1 MLFMAERSDRIRRV
15 LLFENADHVA
25 PVAESG
31 RSRLAFF
38 GPHRNDACCR
48 VFAVLLLA
56 GALTACAGQ
65 SAPPAES
72 TENVPTSPPTA
83 ESPAHGAAAAGPGA
97 PRRSQE
103 LVVVS
108 RSDDELYIL
117 ELRLNDIVLNE
128 GLIGYVD
135 NSTLFLPLGQLADS
149 LEFPISVDPSN
160 GQANGW
166 FLSENRLFSLDVR
179 WGEVVVEGR
188 RGRYD
193 PRSVEV
199 HADDIYVD
207 SRLLSRWFPVD
218 LRFDL
223 SNSIVQ
229 AESREALP
237 IEARLAREEL
247 RARLAGQRGAERPA
261 HGELDTPYRWFD
273 WPFVDFSMEGG
284 YSNDPDTGETWVG
297 RYNALFTA
305 DLLKMSANV
314 FLAGDD
320 NDGLSQARL
329 RLGRTDPQGELLG
342 PLHATEF
349 SFGDINSPKTT
360 LVSNSRFGRGAE
372 ISSFPIGRD
381 GEFSRTNLIGD
392 LPLGWDVELYR
403 NEVLIDFQSARADG
417 RYEFIDVPLVYGVN
431 VLRLEFFGPQ
441 GQRRTDVRRV
451 LVDAGQV
458 PKGKFNF
465 RLAATQHDT
474 GLFDVDDND
483 VVTAESQLDGEGRYF
498 AQLEYGLTRHVG
510 LAVGASSIPLL
521 SGRRTY
527 GTAGLRLGLGNTF
540 SELDIVRDDEG
551 GTAGK
556 LGMQIVLP
564 ANLSLLLEHSEFRDF
579 ISEDADDVNGLLER
593 RSNLRLDGVLSPPIL
608 PRIPFS
614 VTARHENRAGDYRET
629 EISNRLSMGIRMIA
643 LSNSYTW
650 LNVDNAGVETETAN
664 GSLLVGGRFGR
675 ANIRGEVR
683 YDVEPESRVAA
694 SGLTGDWYFGTDMSA
709 RLSVQR
715 QFIAPT
721 RTVYGAGISR
731 KFRHASV
738 GLTAEYGSDDSASA
752 LLTISFGLGRDPRT
766 GAWFASARP
775 VAEQGAVSARA
786 FLDHNLSGV
795 YDEGDEP
802 VEGARLESSSGMS
815 RGVTD
820 ENGLVFIASLPA
832 HERVDVTLPARGL
845 VDPYWVAQPEGYTM
859 TPRPGRAAVA
869 EFPVV
874 TTGEVDGTVYLVRD
888 GLRKEV
894 SEVVLQLLHEEG
906 KVVQEVETAYDGFY
920 LFESILPGRYSVRV
934 SPEQLERLDL
944 SSSQP
949 IAVRI
954 GGDGTVVSGVEFTL
968 YAGEPIPDA
977 IIFES
982 QN

>member
-1 MLFMAERSDRIRRV
+1 MFARSDRHRRILQFGDADLIVPVADDGASPSVGDRPHGDDVSCRV
-15 LLFENADHVA
+15 L
-25 PVAESG
+25 
-31 RSRLAFF
+31 
-38 GPHRNDACCR
+38 
-48 VFAVLLLA
+48 AVLLLA
-56 GALTACAGQ
+56 GALTACAGG
-65 SAPPAES
+65 SAPSSRPPES
-72 TENVPTSPPTA
+72 GPTSAPTA
-83 ESPAHGAAAAGPGA
+83 ESDTQGTGAEESGA
-97 PRRSQE
+97 PSRSHE
-103 LVVVS
+103 LVMVS

-117 ELRLNDIVLNE
+117 EMRLNDIVLSE
-128 GLIGYVD
+128 GLVGYVD
-135 NSTLFLPLGQLADS
+135 NSTLFLPLGQLADV
-149 LEFPISVDPSN
+149 LEFPISVDPAN
-160 GQANGW
+160 GQASGW
-166 FLSENRLFSLDVR
+166 FLGENRLFSLNVTWR
-179 WGEVVVEGR
+179 EAVIEGR
-188 RGRYD
+188 RGTYD

-218 LRFDL
+218 LRYDL
-223 SNSIVQ
+223 SNSIVK
-229 AESREALP
+229 AESREPLP
-237 IEARLAREEL
+237 IEARLAREES
-247 RARLAGQRGAERPA
+247 RARLAGQQDAERPA
-261 HGELDTPYRWFD
+261 YDELDVPYRWFD
-273 WPFVDFSMEGG
+273 WPFIDFSTEGG
-284 YSNDPDTGETWVG
+284 YSSDPDTGETWVA

-329 RLGRTDPQGELLG
+329 RLGRTDPRGELFG

-349 SFGDINSPKTT
+349 SIGDINSPKTT

-372 ISSFPIGRD
+372 VSSFPIGRD

-451 LVDAGQV
+451 LVDSGQV
-458 PKGKFNF
+458 PKGKINF
-465 RLAATQHDT
+465 RLAATQQDE

-498 AQLEYGLTRHVG
+498 AQLEYGLTRNIG
-510 LAVGASSIPLL
+510 LAAGASSIPLL

-527 GTAGLRLGLGNTF
+527 GTAGFRLGLANTF
-540 SELDIVRDDEG
+540 SELDLVRDNEG

-556 LGMQIVLP
+556 LGMQVVLP
-564 ANLSLLLEHSEFRDF
+564 ANLSLLLEHSEFRGF

-593 RSNLRLDGVLSPPIL
+593 RSNLRLDGVLSPPVL

-614 VTARHENRAGDYRET
+614 VTARHEEREGDYRET
-629 EISNRLSMGIRMIA
+629 EITNRLSMGIRMVA
-643 LSNSYTW
+643 LSNTFTW
-650 LNVDNAGVETETAN
+650 QDVDSAGVETETAN

-675 ANIRGEVR
+675 ANIRGEMR
-683 YDVEPESRVAA
+683 YDVEPESRVSAG
-694 SGLTGDWYFGTDMSA
+694 SLTGDWYFGADMSA

-715 QFIAPT
+715 QFVAPA

-731 KFRHASV
+731 TFRYASF
-738 GLTAEYGSDDSASA
+738 GLTGEYGSDDSASA

-766 GAWFASARP
+766 GSWFASARP

-802 VEGARLESSSGMS
+802 IAGARFQTGSGMT
-815 RGVTD
+815 REATD
-820 ENGLVFIASLPA
+820 ENGVTFIASLPA
-832 HERVDVTLPARGL
+832 DGEVDVTLPPRNL
-845 VDPYWVAQPEGYTM
+845 IDPYWVARPQGYTM
-859 TPRPGRAAVA
+859 TPRPGRAAIA
-869 EFPVV
+869 DFPVV

-888 GLRKEV
+888 GVRKEV
-894 SEVVLQLLHEEG
+894 SEVALQLLNEAG
-906 KVVQEVETAYDGFY
+906 DIVQEIKTAYDGFY
-920 LFESILPGRYSVRV
+920 LFESLLPGQYSVRV
-934 SPEQLERLDL
+934 SPAQLARLGL
-944 SSSQP
+944 SSSP
-949 IAVRI
+949 PVAARI

-968 YAGEPIPDA
+968 YER
-977 IIFES
+977 
-982 QN
+982 

>member
-1 MLFMAERSDRIRRV
+1 M
-15 LLFENADHVA
+15 
-25 PVAESG
+25 
-31 RSRLAFF
+31 
-38 GPHRNDACCR
+38 
-48 VFAVLLLA
+48 
-56 GALTACAGQ
+56 
-65 SAPPAES
+65 
-72 TENVPTSPPTA
+72 
-83 ESPAHGAAAAGPGA
+83 
-97 PRRSQE
+97 
-103 LVVVS
+103 VS
-108 RSDDELYIL
+108 RSDDKLYIL

-149 LEFPISVDPSN
+149 LEFPISVDPAN

-166 FLSENRLFSLDVR
+166 FLSENRLFSLNVR

-188 RGRYD
+188 RDTYD
-193 PRSVEV
+193 RRSVEV
-199 HADDIYVD
+199 HADDIYID

-218 LRFDL
+218 LRYSL

-229 AESREALP
+229 AESREPLP
-237 IEARLAREEL
+237 VESRLAREEL
-247 RARLAGQRGAERPA
+247 RARLAYQQDAERP
-261 HGELDTPYRWFD
+261 GFEQLDAPYHWFA
-273 WPFVDFSMEGG
+273 WPFVDFSTEGG
-284 YSNDPDTGETWVG
+284 YTNDPDTGEAWVG

-305 DLLKMSANV
+305 DLVKMSASV
-314 FLAGDD
+314 FLAGTE

-329 RLGRTDPQGELLG
+329 WLGRSDPMGELLG
-342 PLHATEF
+342 PLHATEY

-372 ISSFPIGRD
+372 ISSFPIGRA

-403 NEVLIDFQSARADG
+403 NEVLIDFQSARPDG

-458 PKGKFNF
+458 PKGKLNY
-465 RLAATQHDT
+465 RLAATQQDT

-498 AQLEYGLTRHVG
+498 AQLEYGLTRHFG
-510 LAVGASSIPLL
+510 LAAGASSIPLL

-527 GTAGLRLGLGNTF
+527 GTAGIRLGLGNTF
-540 SELDIVRDDEG
+540 SELDIVRDNGG

-593 RSNLRLDGVLSPPIL
+593 RSNLRLDGILSPPVL

-614 VTARHENRAGDYRET
+614 ITARHEGRAADYRET
-629 EISNRLSMGIRMIA
+629 EISNRLSMGIRMLA

-650 LNVDNAGVETETAN
+650 LHVDNAGVETETAN

-731 KFRHASV
+731 RFRHASI
-738 GLTAEYGSDDSASA
+738 GLNGEYGSDESASV

-766 GAWFASARP
+766 GTWFASARP

-786 FLDHNLSGV
+786 FLDHNLNGT

-802 VEGARLESSSGMS
+802 LAGARFETSSGRS
-815 RGVTD
+815 RDVTD
-820 ENGLVFIASLPA
+820 ESGLIFIPNLPA
-832 HERVDVTLPARGL
+832 HESVSVTLPARGL
-845 VDPYWVAQPEGYTM
+845 LDPYWVARPEGYTM
-859 TPRPGRAAVA
+859 TPRPGHAAVA
-869 EFPVV
+869 DFPVV

-888 GLRKEV
+888 GSRREV
-894 SEVVLQLLHEEG
+894 SEVVLQLLHEDG
-906 KVVQEVETAYDGFY
+906 GVAQEVETAYDGFY
-920 LFESILPGRYSVRV
+920 LFEAVLPGRYKVRV
-934 SPEQLERLDL
+934 SPEQLARLDL

-949 IAVRI
+949 INIRI
-954 GGDGTVVSGVEFTL
+954 GGDGTVVSGIEFTL
-968 YAGEPIPDA
+968 YDGEFIPDLTDL
-977 IIFES
+977 EP

>member
-1 MLFMAERSDRIRRV
+1 MLCMAERSDCIRRI
-15 LLFENADHVA
+15 LHVGKSDNIA

-31 RSRLAFF
+31 RSRSVVV

-48 VFAVLLLA
+48 ILAVLLLA
-56 GALTACAGQ
+56 GVLTACAGQ
-65 SAPPAES
+65 SAPSSKATES
-72 TENVPTSPPTA
+72 GPTSPTTA
-83 ESPAHGAAAAGPGA
+83 ESYTQGATAGGSKATGP
-97 PRRSQE
+97 SHE

-117 ELRLNDIVLNE
+117 ELRLNDIVLSE

-135 NSTLFLPLGQLADS
+135 DSTLFLPLGQLADV
-149 LEFPISVDPSN
+149 LEFPISVDPDGGRAS
-160 GQANGW
+160 GW
-166 FLSENRLFSLDVR
+166 FLSENRLFSLNVAWR
-179 WGEVVVEGR
+179 EAVVEGR
-188 RGRYD
+188 RETYD
-193 PRSVEV
+193 PRSVEI

-218 LRFDL
+218 LRYSL
-223 SNSIVQ
+223 SNSSVR
-229 AESREALP
+229 AESREPLP
-237 IEARLAREEL
+237 IEARLAREEA
-247 RARLAGQRGAERPA
+247 RARLAGQQGAERPGYDA
-261 HGELDTPYRWFD
+261 LDTPYRWFD
-273 WPFVDFSMEGG
+273 WPFVDFSTEGG
-284 YSNDPDTGETWVG
+284 YSNDPDTGETWVA

-329 RLGRTDPQGELLG
+329 RLGRTDPQGDLLG
-342 PLHATEF
+342 PLHVTEY
-349 SFGDINSPKTT
+349 SLGDINSPKAT

-372 ISSFPIGRD
+372 VSSFPIGRD

-451 LVDAGQV
+451 LLDAGQV

-465 RLAATQHDT
+465 RLAASQQDT
-474 GLFDVDDND
+474 GLFDVDDDD
-483 VVTAESQLDGEGRYF
+483 VVTAESQLEGEGRYF
-498 AQLEYGLTRHVG
+498 SQLEYGLTRHIG
-510 LAVGASSIPLL
+510 LAAGASSIPLL

-540 SELDIVRDDEG
+540 SELDIVRDNEG

-593 RSNLRLDGVLSPPIL
+593 RSNLRLDGVLSPPVL

-614 VTARHENRAGDYRET
+614 VAARHEEREGDYRET
-629 EISNRLSMGIRMIA
+629 EITNRLSMGIRMIA
-643 LSNSYTW
+643 LSNTYTW
-650 LNVDNAGVETETAN
+650 LDVDSAGVGTETAN

-675 ANIRGEVR
+675 ANIRGEMR

-731 KFRHASV
+731 RFRHASV

-802 VEGARLESSSGMS
+802 IEGARFETS
-815 RGVTD
+815 RGRSREVTD
-820 ENGLVFIASLPA
+820 ENGLAFIASLPA
-832 HERVDVTLPARGL
+832 HEEVNVTLPARSL
-845 VDPYWVAQPEGYTM
+845 VDPYWVAKPEGYTM

-874 TTGEVDGTVYLVRD
+874 TTGEVDGTVYLVRE
-888 GLRKEV
+888 GQRKEV

-906 KVVQEVETAYDGFY
+906 DIVQEIETAYDGFY
-920 LFESILPGRYSVRV
+920 LFESILPGRYTVRV

-949 IAVRI
+949 IAVRV

-968 YAGEPIPDA
+968 YEGDFIPDVTV
-977 IIFES
+977 FD
-982 QN
+982 